1 MTPNRRSLENLVMRI
16 QSAFLYNPSL
26 ALTVPAAQAQFGI
39 DRVTCAGVL
48 DALVE
53 AGVLTIE
60 HGSYRRYFPRPIGQ
74 RAA

>member
-26 ALTVPAAQAQFGI
+26 ALTLPAAQAQFGI
-39 DRVTCAGVL
+39 DHVTCAGVL

-53 AGVLTIE
+53 AGVLTSE
-60 HGSYRRYFPRPIGQ
+60 HGSYRRHFPGPVGQ